1 MSAPVIAV
9 RRVSKAFR
17 VPEVHRHTIRELVLD
32 AFRPVRHRTLQVLRD
47 LSLDVYPGETLGVMG
62 RNGCGKSTLLRI
74 MCGVYQSDSG
84 VVITTSPITAI
95 LELGAGWNPEL
106 DAVDNVTVVG
116 TLMGLTLRQ
125 VRERMGAILSFAEVE
140 PFANVKLKHFSSGMA
155 ARLGYALA
163 FHAVREVLLLDE
175 IFAVGDAGF
184 RAKCEARYLELK
196 RRGHTIVLVS
206 HDPRVIGTFCDR
218 AVLLEDGQVADSG
231 EPSAVAAAYVGGL
244 VADGAES

>member
-1 MSAPVIAV
+1 MSAPLIAV

-17 VPEVHRHTIRELVLD
+17 VPEVQRHTIRELVLS
-32 AFRPVRHRTLQVLRD
+32 AFRPVRHRTLHVLRD
-47 LSLDVYPGETLGVMG
+47 LSLEVERGETVGIMG

-74 MCGVYQSDSG
+74 MCGVYQSDAG
-84 VVITTSPITAI
+84 VVETKAPITAI

-106 DAVDNVTVVG
+106 DAVDNVLVVG
-116 TLMGLTLRQ
+116 TLMGLTIRQ
-125 VRERMGAILSFAEVE
+125 VRARMDEILSFAELE

-163 FHAVREVLLLDE
+163 FNAVREVLLLDE

-196 RRGHTIVLVS
+196 HRGHTIVLVS

-218 AVLLEDGQVADSG
+218 AVLLEDGRVADAG
-231 EPSAVAAAYVGGL
+231 EPAAVAARYVDRL
-244 VADGAES
+244 VPDAATS